1 MIFFL
6 LTASWRWSEFSSPLL
21 FTGMLIFA
29 CVLKIIFHHIHFLEK
44 VLPESCVLIVVGSIC
59 GLFIDKVLLHHTTE
73 KRFEE
78 FPKFTASLFFNILLP
93 PIIFDSAMS
102 LYNKEFLSTFV
113 SVVVFAVFG
122 TLFNVFTV
130 GLSLYGVS
138 ARSENKLKLR
148 LNELCPFGFQPFL
161 LVICIKLPAGPINP
175 KQNWIVLPNDL
186 I

>member
-1 MIFFL
+1 
-6 LTASWRWSEFSSPLL
+6 
-21 FTGMLIFA
+21 MLIFA